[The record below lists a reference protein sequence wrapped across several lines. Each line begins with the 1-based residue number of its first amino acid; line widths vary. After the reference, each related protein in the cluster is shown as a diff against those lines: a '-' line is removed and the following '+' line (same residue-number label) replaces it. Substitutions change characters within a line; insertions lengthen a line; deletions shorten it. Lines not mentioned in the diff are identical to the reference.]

1 MNDVQQKITKKDI
14 RNAAFRYMFMACN
27 TFNYENQQGPAV
39 VYGLN
44 KVLRK
49 IYPNDDEY
57 VASLNNHFKYFNTTT
72 WMANILLGASLAME
86 EKDGIQ
92 SLEAVQNFKTGMMGP
107 LAGVGDTLIWVLYP
121 TIMGSIAAYM
131 GLEGNPIGAIIWL
144 VLNVFFLFFRF
155 KCFDIGYNSGL
166 KLVTGLGEKLNVF
179 TESASIMGLTVVG
192 ALIPSV
198 VKMKIATVFT
208 TGDVKLPIQKDILD
222 KIMPALLPAAITYL
236 VYKLLASK
244 KLSVIQIIFGIII
257 LSLVLSYFGIL
268 SVQYKGER
276 MTRVIIASHH
286 HLATGMKDTIEYLIP
301 SVASI
306 DVIAAYIDN
315 KPIEE
320 EVATLLD
327 SYPVDEKILVFTDL
341 LGGSVNQAM
350 AKYLTTRD
358 LYIVTGMNLPVI
370 MTLLLSI
377 ENEELSDELIR
388 ESIEDA
394 KNQLVYV
401 NDHYNQVLDE
411 DDE

>member
-1 MNDVQQKITKKDI
+1 MYQLLSLQQLPELKNLEMTLMNDVQQKITKKDI

-155 KCFDIGYNSGL
+155 KLFDIGYNSGL

-268 SVQYKGER
+268 SV
-276 MTRVIIASHH
+276 
-286 HLATGMKDTIEYLIP
+286 
-301 SVASI
+301 
-306 DVIAAYIDN
+306 
-315 KPIEE
+315 
-320 EVATLLD
+320 
-327 SYPVDEKILVFTDL
+327 
-341 LGGSVNQAM
+341 
-350 AKYLTTRD
+350 
-358 LYIVTGMNLPVI
+358 
-370 MTLLLSI
+370 
-377 ENEELSDELIR
+377 
-388 ESIEDA
+388 
-394 KNQLVYV
+394 
-401 NDHYNQVLDE
+401 
-411 DDE
+411 